1 MSGIIKNERKDD
13 IWNTNE
19 RAIVFIKLHL
29 HVLCTAFCHLSQHS
43 YGSVAWKECI
53 LNLRAFPPAGL
64 SCYLLSLTG
73 WAWFQILSWYICP
86 VVSLP
91 SSGKQ
96 NKLNSQTWCRKEGPW
111 FPVSRIAKLRGHYG
125 WFFGEMMLIW
135 EENKLGLERYTHKPV
150 QLVRWWDQRHL
161 VVVVDYLIIFY
172 KLFTSYFNF

>member
-1 MSGIIKNERKDD
+1 MIYGTL
-13 IWNTNE
+13 TNE
-19 RAIVFIKLHL
+19 QSYLFSSIDMYCVLHFVTLVSIVMAALHEKNVSL
-29 HVLCTAFCHLSQHS
+29 
-43 YGSVAWKECI
+43 I
-53 LNLRAFPPAGL
+53 LGPSRLAGL

-86 VVSLP
+86 VVYLP
-91 SSGKQ
+91 SSEKQ

-135 EENKLGLERYTHKPV
+135 EEKKLGLERYTHKPV